1 MKRGILL
8 FLIFLTLI
16 GLVLAQQNE
25 LSVTFYS
32 FGKNATINLNK
43 YFGEGHSY
51 FVSQTQNVI
60 VHVDQEKGIATI
72 TAKPGWEGSEIIR
85 FLTNESSKTVEETN
99 ETTKPSTPETF
110 YPPEVKGGDFNKI
123 EDEQLTSLLKVIIDP
138 GILDFVKGIKREQIR
153 NISKMVKEKTVMINI
168 NDEVNLN
175 LEQGYAPTVSMN
187 FSFDMNKDTEDANS
201 QETVSK
207 SGISSTTVIIA
218 LLVITVIGVYFYSK
232 KHALRKKVKRKKP
245 NTGEDIK
252 RMSLNKL
259 REIQN
264 KPPQK
269 ESTQDF
275 INVIR
280 EFFSKYFETEY
291 DFEFKPLI
299 NRIEDSNLSGDKKD
313 EIKSFLDDVSNV
325 VHYSTEKW
333 NQAQT
338 KDLKGLIIRMKRII
352 QGL

>member
-16 GLVLAQQNE
+16 ELVLAQQNE

-32 FGKNATINLNK
+32 FGKNATINLND

-51 FVSQTQNVI
+51 FVSQTKNVI
-60 VHVDQEKGIATI
+60 VRIDQEKGIATL
-72 TAKPGWEGSEIIR
+72 TAKPGWKGSEIIR
-85 FLTNESSKTVEETN
+85 FFSNESVKVEET
-99 ETTKPSTPETF
+99 EEITKPSTLETF
-110 YPPEVKGGDFNKI
+110 YPPEIKDVNLNYT
-123 EDEQLTSLLKVIIDP
+123 EDEQLTSLLKTTIDP
-138 GILDFVKGIKREQIR
+138 SILDFVKGIKREQIR
-153 NISKMVKEKTVMINI
+153 NISKMVKEKTVMIII

-187 FSFDMNKDTEDANS
+187 FSFDMNKDTEESNP
-201 QETVSK
+201 QETVPK
-207 SGISSTTVIIA
+207 SGINNTTIIIT
-218 LLVITVIGVYFYSK
+218 LLTITIIGVYFYSK
-232 KHALRKKVKRKKP
+232 KHALRKRVKRKKP

-264 KPPQK
+264 KPYQK
-269 ESTQDF
+269 ESAQDF

-291 DFEFKPLI
+291 DFEFKQLI
-299 NRIEDSNLSGDKKD
+299 DRVEDSDLSGDKKD

-333 NQAQT
+333 NQAPT
-338 KDLKGLIIRMKRII
+338 KDLKDLIIGMKRII
-352 QGL
+352 HGL